1 MKWRKQGIA
10 AMVLAMV
17 LTGCGGGT
25 KTAEAEELLR
35 QAESKMQTVESMA
48 AEMTME
54 MDMALGETVM
64 ETTTVANILTR
75 QEPLQMQMELSMDM
89 GDGAVQ
95 QMQMYAEEAGEHLK
109 AYLYSAD
116 TWHTQT
122 MPAEELEQYDAEEN
136 MELYL
141 EHLESYQVSGT
152 EKIQDVQTTRID
164 GIMRGEAMEEAI
176 ESSGVVASAAGMG
189 VTEEQLEKMYQ
200 DLKDLPLS
208 LWIDSEGYVRKYE
221 LDLTKMMQQIME
233 TALAGVAGSGETDGF
248 SVQKTM
254 VSMICGQFNQVG
266 EITIPAEA
274 KSAAVLMTEE

>member
-10 AMVLAMV
+10 AMVLAV
-17 LTGCGGGT
+17 ALTGCGGGT

-89 GDGAVQ
+89 GEGAAQ
-95 QMQMYAEEAGEHLK
+95 QLKMYAEEAGEHLK
-109 AYLYSAD
+109 TYLYSAD

-122 MPAEELEQYDAEEN
+122 MAAEELEQYDAEEHL
-136 MELYL
+136 ELYL

-152 EKIQDVQTTRID
+152 EKIQDAQTTRID
-164 GIMRGEAMEEAI
+164 GVIRGEAMEDVI
-176 ESSGVVASAAGMG
+176 EGSGVLDSAAGMG
-189 VTEEQLEKMYQ
+189 ITEEQLEQMYRGY
-200 DLKDLPLS
+200 KDLPLS

-221 LDLTKMMQQIME
+221 LNLTEVMQQIME
-233 TALAGVAGSGETDGF
+233 AALAGIGGSAEKGGF
-248 SVQKTM
+248 SVQKTI
-254 VSMICGQFNQVG
+254 VSMVCGQFNEVG
-266 EITIPAEA
+266 EITIPPEA
-274 KSAAVLMTEE
+274 KSAAVLAIEE